1 MTTDT
6 PTDTIITA
14 VTGEDTVTATP
25 NPEVAATTETEGTDG
40 VTTEGA
46 ATESTTTEEVTYA
59 DFTLPEGFE
68 LDTSV
73 LDKASPV
80 FKEMGL
86 SKEQAQKFI
95 DLHTEHLQASQQKQ
109 TESFEQL
116 KQDWAEAAKNDP
128 EIGGDKFD
136 ENVSHARAALSK
148 FGSPELTT
156 LLNDFGVGNN
166 PEVIK
171 FMAKVGRLTAEDSP
185 GGTGGAT
192 APAKSRL
199 DILYPSDSK

>member
-1 MTTDT
+1 MATDT
-6 PTDTIITA
+6 PTDAPTEAVAGENTA
-14 VTGEDTVTATP
+14 
-25 NPEVAATTETEGTDG
+25 AATNPDEAVNTAAEGTDG

-46 ATESTTTEEVTYA
+46 ATESTTTEEVAYA

-68 LDTSV
+68 LDAGI

-86 SKEQAQKFI
+86 SKDQAQKFI
-95 DLHTEHLQASQQKQ
+95 DLHAEHLQASQQKQ

-116 KQDWAEAAKNDP
+116 KQGWAEAAKNDP
-128 EIGGDKFD
+128 EIGGEHFN
-136 ENVSHARAALSK
+136 ENVAHARAALTK

-171 FMAKVGRLTAEDSP
+171 FMAKVGRLTAEDTP
-185 GGTGGAT
+185 GNGSAT
-192 APAKSRL
+192 APSKSRL